1 VLSASFD
8 HRVGTGEQRRRLTA
22 SLALKK
28 TENKKERAATD
39 MEE

>member
-8 HRVGTGEQRRRLTA
+8 HRVGTGEQRRRPTA

-28 TENKKERAATD
+28 TEKQKKAATN